1 LKKRLDII
9 LVDRSLA
16 ASRERACALIMEGR
30 VSVDGVKVDKAG
42 KSVDEDSAI
51 VISGGDIPF
60 VSRGG
65 LKLDHA
71 LNIFKIDVRDNIAM
85 DVGASTGGFTDCLLQ
100 RGAAR
105 VYAVDVGYGQLAW
118 KLRSDPRVVTIER
131 TNFRY
136 FKSDHNDYIKEPID
150 IAVVDVSFISLK
162 LVIPV
167 VIKFLAPQAK
177 LDALIKPQFEVGRG
191 EVGKGG
197 LVKDEHK
204 RLRVVEEIR
213 DFIRQCGLDVQGVC
227 ESPITGQ
234 KGNIEYLIYAVRTAS
249 APASA
254 PVSALAPASA
264 PAPV

>member
-1 LKKRLDII
+1 
-9 LVDRSLA
+9 
-16 ASRERACALIMEGR
+16 MEGR

-42 KSVDEDSAI
+42 RLIDENLSIDLC
-51 VISGGDIPF
+51 GDDIPF

-71 LNIFKIDVRDNIAM
+71 LEFFNIDVKKNVAM

-136 FKSDHNDYIKEPID
+136 FKSDHNEYIKEPID

-167 VIKFLAPQAK
+167 VVDFLAPRAK
-177 LDALIKPQFEVGRG
+177 LVALIKPQFEVGRG
-191 EVGKGG
+191 EVDKGG
-197 LVKDEHK
+197 LVGDEQK
-204 RLRVVEEIR
+204 RLKVVEEITVFLKDR
-213 DFIRQCGLDVQGVC
+213 CGLDVIGVC

-234 KGNIEYLIYAVRTAS
+234 KGNVEYLIYAVRPVYSAQPVDAARP
-249 APASA
+249 APAQ
-254 PVSALAPASA
+254 
-264 PAPV
+264 